1 MCLYH
6 RKAEECFGT
15 VAGLQCTMHLTW
27 DMQGTSL
34 NIFMVLNKIL
44 LNFYVELRKF
54 FCEKEYL

>member
-15 VAGLQCTMHLTW
+15 VVGLQCMMHLTW

-54 FCEKEYL
+54 FCEK